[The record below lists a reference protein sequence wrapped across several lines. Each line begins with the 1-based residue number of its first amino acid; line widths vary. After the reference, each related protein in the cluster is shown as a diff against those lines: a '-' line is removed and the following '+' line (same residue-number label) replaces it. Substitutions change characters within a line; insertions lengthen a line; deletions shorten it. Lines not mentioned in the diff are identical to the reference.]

1 MSSKKEKIF
10 KEILSYLLVI
20 MGAAA
25 FSISVRIF
33 IFEPFTIPTPSMVPT
48 LQIGDKVI
56 VSKLAFKIKPI
67 KKGDIIVFHSSI
79 GKDLVKRVIAVEGD
93 EIALTDSG
101 DVYISGEKINE
112 EYILKDH
119 NISYVN
125 ETIVVEKGKVFVMGD
140 NRNNSYDSRYLGS
153 ISKEDVFGEVVFIYL
168 PLTRFGR
175 VNGKL

>member
-1 MSSKKEKIF
+1 MSSKKKKIF

-33 IFEPFTIPTPSMVPT
+33 IFEPFTIPTPSMVPPF
-48 LQIGDKVI
+48 QIGDKVI

-168 PLTRFGR
+168 PLTRF
-175 VNGKL
+175 

>member
-67 KKGDIIVFHSSI
+67 KRGDLIVFHSSI

-93 EIALTDSG
+93 EITLTDSG
-101 DVYISGEKINE
+101 DVYINSEKINE
-112 EYILKDH
+112 EYILKDY
-119 NISYVN
+119 NISYMN
-125 ETIVVEKGKVFVMGD
+125 ETIVVEKDKVFVMGD

-153 ISKEDVFGEVVFIYL
+153 ISKEDIFGEVVFIYL
-168 PLTRFGR
+168 PLARFGR
-175 VNGKL
+175 VSSKL

>member
-1 MSSKKEKIF
+1 MPSKKEKIF

-48 LQIGDKVI
+48 LQIGDKFI

-67 KKGDIIVFHSSI
+67 KRGDLIVFHSSI
-79 GKDLVKRVIAVEGD
+79 GKDLVKRVIAVEDD
-93 EIALTDSG
+93 EITLTDSG
-101 DVYISGEKINE
+101 DIYINGEKINE
-112 EYILKDH
+112 EYILNDY
-119 NISYVN
+119 NISYMN

-168 PLTRFGR
+168 PLTRFGK
-175 VNGKL
+175 VSGKL

>member
-1 MSSKKEKIF
+1 MPSKKEKIF

-67 KKGDIIVFHSSI
+67 KRGDLIVFHSSI
-79 GKDLVKRVIAVEGD
+79 GKDLVKRVIAVEDD
-93 EIALTDSG
+93 EITLTDSG
-101 DVYISGEKINE
+101 DIYINGEKINE
-112 EYILKDH
+112 EYILNDY
-119 NISYVN
+119 NISYMN

-168 PLTRFGR
+168 PLTRFGK
-175 VNGKL
+175 VSGKL

>member
-25 FSISVRIF
+25 FAISVRVF
-33 IFEPFTIPTPSMVPT
+33 IFEPFIVPTPSMVPT
-48 LQIGDKVI
+48 LQVSDKVI
-56 VSKLAFKIKPI
+56 VNKLAFKIKPI
-67 KKGDIIVFHSSI
+67 KRGDIVVFHSSI
-79 GKDLVKRVIAVEGD
+79 GKDLVKRAIALEGD
-93 EIALTDSG
+93 EITLTDSG
-101 DVYISGEKINE
+101 DVYINGEKINE
-112 EYILKDH
+112 EYVLKDY
-119 NISYVN
+119 NVSYKN

-175 VNGKL
+175 VNSKI